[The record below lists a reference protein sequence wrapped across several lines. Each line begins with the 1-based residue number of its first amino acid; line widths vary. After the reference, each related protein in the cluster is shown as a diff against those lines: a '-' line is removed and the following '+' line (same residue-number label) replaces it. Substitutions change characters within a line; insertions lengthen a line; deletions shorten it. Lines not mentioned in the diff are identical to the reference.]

1 MIYLSGILFMKG
13 VIIDMNYYE
22 EIKNKIIDNEIY
34 EKVKNY
40 SKERHRVI
48 TYYEIG
54 SLLNEA
60 GGKYG
65 DNIIG
70 EYADRLVNEVGIKYN
85 KRTLFRMKQFYT
97 LFNNLKV
104 SPLATQLSWS
114 HYTELLSIK
123 DMNKLM
129 YYINIAS
136 YNNLSKRELR
146 ERIKSMEYERLPNRT
161 KLKLVTKE
169 DMTLIDN
176 IKCPIRI
183 KNMYDTNNISEKL
196 LKELILN
203 NIESFMN
210 ELGEGYCYIG
220 NEYKI
225 MLGYVNNYIDI
236 LLFNIKYNCYVVVEL
251 KVTELKKEH
260 IGQIQVYMN
269 YIDENVK
276 TIYHDKTIGIIVA
289 KYNNKFVIRYSSNPK
304 VICTEFELV

>member
-1 MIYLSGILFMKG
+1 MKG

-22 EIKNKIIDNEIY
+22 EIKNELIDVEVYTRAKDYGKNRY
-34 EKVKNY
+34 TLEK
-40 SKERHRVI
+40 
-48 TYYEIG
+48 YYNVG
-54 SLLNEA
+54 KLLIEA
-60 GGKYG
+60 QGGENRAKYG
-65 DNIIG
+65 DGLIK
-70 EYADRLVNEVGIKYN
+70 EYAQKLTIEIGKGYSE
-85 KRTLFRMKQFYT
+85 RTLKYMRKYYLYQKGQPM
-97 LFNNLKV
+97 V
-104 SPLATQLSWS
+104 AQLSWS
-114 HYTELLSIK
+114 HYLILLSIK
-123 DMNKLM
+123 DSNKIN
-129 YYINIAS
+129 YYIEQILKR
-136 YNNLSKRELR
+136 NLSKRQLQLI
-146 ERIKSMEYERLPNRT
+146 IKSNEYERLPNKT